1 MNYPPANQ
9 ILNELKFNL
18 EYASSV
24 DACDLAAERA
34 YRNVDHLDA
43 TTNTAILRLKDAR
56 LRQLEQ
62 KREKRR
68 QEKPRKENHA
78 SETN

>member
-1 MNYPPANQ
+1 LTHYPPASQ

-18 EYASSV
+18 EYANSV

-43 TTNTAILRLKDAR
+43 ATNTAILRLKDDR
-56 LRQLEQ
+56 LRQL
-62 KREKRR
+62 KEKRG
-68 QEKPRKENHA
+68 RK
-78 SETN
+78 